1 MLYVKKIAKIKQY
14 NYLYSHFEEKIKQYK
29 SRDFLPISFLLS
41 ENAEQNSSTISCI
54 KTTSLGKLLRMQ
66 ELPFQGAQCFPCIMQ

>member
-1 MLYVKKIAKIKQY
+1 MQKLNNTIIYILILRKKNKL
-14 NYLYSHFEEKIKQYK
+14 NK